1 VSGDMSDEMRRRR
14 AERERQEYQQYNSE
28 HAKAQRAIDWA
39 WELELA
45 RRAER
50 AWRRPDEI
58 PERGRV
64 RPDRALRAR
73 DRPPVNDEEPRL
85 IDLRLQHC
93 LHVPRLDADHR

>member
-45 RRAER
+45 RLPP
-50 AWRRPDEI
+50 RRNTQA
-58 PERGRV
+58 RRV